1 MKRFRVNYVR
11 TNVTFG
17 SIVVSA
23 KNEDDAMSK
32 GQAMA
37 DGGKFGV
44 VAWTLKDACRAVKDA
59 EIDSEEETI
68 EIEEANEDD

>member
-17 SIVVSA
+17 TIAVSA
-23 KNEDDAMSK
+23 RNEDDALAK
-32 GQAMA
+32 GRAMA
-37 DGGKFGV
+37 DAGKFGIV
-44 VAWTLKDACRAVKDA
+44 TWTLQDASQAVQDA

>member
-17 SIVVSA
+17 TIVVSA
-23 KNEDDAMSK
+23 RNEDAALSK

-37 DGGKFGV
+37 DGGKFGG
-44 VAWTLKDACRAVKDA
+44 VAWTLKDACQAVRDA